1 MSKVYH
7 DHIKDGLRELS
18 SLDMQ
23 RRLWLSTGEPEW
35 SSLGEATCRLF
46 DDSGLDVAFDK
57 RETVFSPEADTQLRR
72 LGARIRS
79 IDMMRPPSDIIEDSA
94 MEQVRATARQL
105 LRDLYDE

>member
-1 MSKVYH
+1 MNTVNH
-7 DHIKDGLRELS
+7 DLVRDGLRELS
-18 SLDMQ
+18 SLEMQ
-23 RRLWLSTGEPEW
+23 RRLWLSPGEPEW
-35 SSLGEATCRLF
+35 SSLEEAACQLF

-57 RETVFSPEADTQLRR
+57 RETVFSPTADTQLRH

-79 IDMMRPPSDIIEDSA
+79 IDMMRSPSDIIKDPA